1 MCDIADA
8 IRQRLVQVPDLKV
21 ICVLA
26 SGTDIPLSLGQ
37 YSLYLRRQFLETL
50 APGGA
55 YGDASRV
62 YPYHLWQNPATLAHG
77 QTDKMIYVHTKIL
90 LIDDR
95 YVAIGSA
102 NLNKR
107 SMTSDS
113 ELQIAVID
121 DETVDGGLNLQGG
134 GTSHVSVWPTWQANS
149 NTQMHHVKVLTP
161 EQGAMYTGL
170 TADMVIQ
177 NFDPDTPEWT
187 PKDGVWVSK

>member
-1 MCDIADA
+1 
-8 IRQRLVQVPDLKV
+8 
-21 ICVLA
+21 
-26 SGTDIPLSLGQ
+26 
-37 YSLYLRRQFLETL
+37 
-50 APGGA
+50 
-55 YGDASRV
+55 
-62 YPYHLWQNPATLAHG
+62 
-77 QTDKMIYVHTKIL
+77 MIYVHTKIL

-113 ELQIAVID
+113 ELQIAVVD

-134 GTSHVSVWPTWQANS
+134 GTSHVSVCRFAHELRRRLWGEHLGVDSPASVTEALALWPQWQANS
-149 NTQMHHVKVLTP
+149 AAQVYHVKVLTP

-170 TADMVIQ
+170 TADVVIQ